1 VAIKGKTKRSQG
13 RPMRRP
19 ATAPR
24 PQVVERRAPW
34 YRATA
39 FVVTIA
45 VVVLAVTLLAAWNRV
60 QLGWGR
66 DDVRRFSTQLR
77 TQTDQLT
84 AILGA
89 GTKQLPGMSTAAD
102 VASGSLKPKDLQV
115 RASGWSAKIDELS
128 QKVANLTVGSPEA
141 VSSFDG
147 TPVNSVGGHVPLLT
161 SVRDAYTAAFGFYGQ
176 AATTYQA
183 AGGASGATMQQLLQ
197 QAQGE
202 SAKAGQAMDNAAALL
217 ARVMVQYDLPVGQ
230 QLPGESSTAF
240 GNRTGAVSSDPSRQ
254 IDPTQVPGTDQSGTP
269 IPPTSGATAP
279 PSTAGN
285 P

>member
-24 PQVVERRAPW
+24 PQVVERRPPW
-34 YRATA
+34 YRAPA
-39 FVVTIA
+39 FGATIA
-45 VVVLAVTLLAAWNRV
+45 VVVLAVTLVAAWNRA

-77 TQTDQLT
+77 TQTDQLS

-102 VASGSLKPKDLQV
+102 IASGSLKPKDLQV
-115 RASGWSAKIDELS
+115 RASGWSAKINELS
-128 QKVANLTVGSPEA
+128 QKVANITVGTPEA
-141 VSSFDG
+141 VSAFNG
-147 TPVNSVGGHVPLLT
+147 NPVNNVGGHVPLLT
-161 SVRDAYTAAFGFYGQ
+161 SVRDAYTAAFNFYGQ

-183 AGGASGATMQQLLQ
+183 TGGASGATMQQLLQ
-197 QAQGE
+197 QAQSD

-217 ARVMVQYDLPVGQ
+217 ARVMVQYHLPVGR
-230 QLPGESSTAF
+230 QLPGESATAF
-240 GNRTGAVSSDPSRQ
+240 GNRTGAVSSNPAQQ
-254 IDPTQVPGTDQSGTP
+254 IDPTQVPGATP
-269 IPPTSGATAP
+269 VPPASGAPAP
-279 PSTAGN
+279 PSSAGN

>member
-24 PQVVERRAPW
+24 PQLVERRAAW
-34 YRATA
+34 WRAPA
-39 FVVTIA
+39 FGVTIA
-45 VVVLAVTLLAAWNRV
+45 VVVLAVTLLAAWNRT

-66 DDVRRFSTQLR
+66 DDIRRFSTQLR
-77 TQTDQLT
+77 AQTDQLT
-84 AILGA
+84 PVLGA
-89 GTKQLPGMSTAAD
+89 GTKQLPGMQTAAD

-115 RASGWSAKIDELS
+115 RASGWSAKIGELS
-128 QKVANLTVGSPEA
+128 QKVANITVGTPEA

-147 TPVNSVGGHVPLLT
+147 TPVNNVGGRVPLLN
-161 SVRDAYTAAFGFYGQ
+161 SVRDAYTAAFDFYGQ

-183 AGGASGATMQQLLQ
+183 AGGASGAQVQQLLQ
-197 QAQGE
+197 QAQGD

-217 ARVMVQYDLPVGQ
+217 ARVMVQYHLPVNQ

-240 GNRTGAVSSDPSRQ
+240 GNRTGAVSSDPTQ
-254 IDPTQVPGTDQSGTP
+254 QLDPSQVPGATP
-269 IPPTSGATAP
+269 VPPTSGASTP
-279 PSTAGN
+279 PSSSGN